1 MVVYLDFLW
10 LLNWGMNWWLLWATA
25 KALRRRVSL
34 EWIML
39 VAGGGAVVSLV
50 WLLITSPLWVE
61 ALLKMLVAIIMVRYT
76 FSPKGVW
83 QTVEITLLFMLI
95 STICAGVSLALALL
109 TSRGL
114 PESWP
119 EVSLFIVLGGPLL
132 MTMVMQRLWSSV
144 GGYLRRA
151 EQSAKF
157 RFVLQGAVVE
167 LFGILDTGNVLVE
180 PITYRPVV
188 VVDAQ
193 SVKDSLPLG
202 LMALLAQWDELSEK
216 SLHFIPDALAT
227 RLTLIPFTAVAG
239 GGLMV
244 GIRPDSCSI
253 LVHGAWR
260 GVDAVVGFS
269 PSELSPP
276 MLSGRGGQQERTKTI

>member
-1 MVVYLDFLW
+1 
-10 LLNWGMNWWLLWATA
+10 
-25 KALRRRVSL
+25 
-34 EWIML
+34 ML

-50 WLLITSPLWVE
+50 WLLITIPLWVE
-61 ALLKMLVAIIMVRYT
+61 PFLKMLVAIIMVRYT
-76 FSPKGVW
+76 FLPKGVW

-119 EVSLFIVLGGPLL
+119 EVSWLIVLGGPLL

-202 LMALLAQWDELSEK
+202 LMTLLAQWDELSEK

-253 LVHGAWR
+253 LMHGAWR
-260 GVDAVVGFS
+260 CVDAVVGFS
-269 PSELSPP
+269 PREYA
-276 MLSGRGGQQERTKTI
+276 GGERLALLPATLWPVV